1 MNTVNTIRF
10 IAFLSSCF
18 IFFNTSVLGQKLE
31 TPVFQSNETTD
42 SLAKHWSGGLGIGL
56 DASMISLIN
65 PRVNEGESRISTG
78 GMLNFWANYE
88 NKRVIWQ
95 NKGSVQL
102 SLMLQE
108 NEDWT
113 KSADALMYNTQ
124 VGIRIHKKWFFA
136 VMADVQ
142 TQVLNTYDY
151 KFIAPTDPENP
162 NKGLTSRFFAPATLK
177 IAPGF
182 LWKPK
187 PYFSLL
193 LSAVSNKNIIVADDY
208 LASLGDSTTGQG
220 LFGNTWSSSSNFSNF
235 SSQLGAQVRADFNK
249 KFAGDKILLSS
260 TLDLY
265 SNYLKSPENI
275 AVEWT
280 SSLDIS
286 ITNYMSFC
294 ARSDWFYDHNVLVR
308 VGGNPHDL
316 GRRVFIRN
324 AIFLKFNRNF

>member
-1 MNTVNTIRF
+1 MNTVKTIRF
-10 IAFLSSCF
+10 AAFLSS
-18 IFFNTSVLGQKLE
+18 FFMLFTTAVLGQKLD

-42 SLAKHWSGGLGIGL
+42 SLAKHWSGGLGVGL
-56 DASMISLIN
+56 DASMISMVN

-78 GMLNFWANYE
+78 GMVNFWANFE
-88 NKRVIWQ
+88 NKRLIWQ
-95 NKGSVQL
+95 NKGSLQL

-124 VGIRIHKKWFFA
+124 VGVRIHKKWFFA
-136 VMADVQ
+136 IMTDVQ
-142 TQVLNTYDY
+142 TQVLSTYNY
-151 KFIAPTDPENP
+151 KFIAPSDPENP

-187 PYFSLL
+187 PCFSLL
-193 LSAVSNKNIIVADDY
+193 LSAVSNKNIIVADNY

-220 LFGNTWSSSSNFSNF
+220 LFGNTWSSASNFSNF
-235 SSQLGAQVRADFNK
+235 SSQFGAQVRADFNR
-249 KFAGDKILLSS
+249 KFANDKIMLSS

-275 AVEWT
+275 AVEWF
-280 SSLDIS
+280 SSLDLNVTDYLS
-286 ITNYMSFC
+286 LNV
-294 ARSDWFYDHNVLVR
+294 RSDWYYDHNVLVR
-308 VGGNPHDL
+308 IGGNPADL

-324 AIFLKFNRNF
+324 SIFLKFNRSF